1 MIYETRNDKQV
12 KERAKPKVHKVMLVP
27 TLPYDSNNW
36 IKKNKNAEIEVAEVK
51 ILTS

>member
-1 MIYETRNDKQV
+1 MTCRC
-12 KERAKPKVHKVMLVP
+12 KERTKLKVYKVLVVL

-36 IKKNKNAEIEVAEVK
+36 IKKNKNTEIEVAEVK